1 MTLVL
6 PIALTTAGAA
16 ALVNLW
22 LGIRVGR
29 VRTAEKISVGD
40 GGNPRLIARMRA
52 QLNFAEYAPV
62 VLILIG
68 LIEAATGTHLWL
80 WGVAVAFILGRVLH
94 GFGMD
99 GWMLGRMI
107 GTGITF
113 LTMIGLGLYAVA
125 IPYLTPAAPV
135 MRTIQLN

>member
-1 MTLVL
+1 MTIVL
-6 PIALTTAGAA
+6 PIALTTTGAA

-22 LGIRVGR
+22 LGIRIGR
-29 VRTAEKISVGD
+29 IRTAEKISVGD

-52 QLNFAEYAPV
+52 HLNFAEYVPV

-68 LIEAATGTHLWL
+68 LIEAATGTQLWL
-80 WGVAVAFILGRVLH
+80 WVVAGVFILGRVAH

-107 GTGITF
+107 GTTTTF
-113 LTMIGLGLYAVA
+113 ITMIGLGLYACA
-125 IPYLTPAAPV
+125 IPYLMPV
-135 MRTIQLN
+135 RDVGTVLLGG